1 MGLVRNRLETT
12 SDLFLVVV
20 PGGFACR
27 TVVVF
32 LLCVLKQY
40 VERGTNS
47 ACFSSCTTT
56 SAINELY
63 VSPFHQLVPYRGKNS

>member
-12 SDLFLVVV
+12 SDLFLVVA

-32 LLCVLKQY
+32 LLCVIKQY
-40 VERGTNS
+40 VERSTNS
-47 ACFSSCTTT
+47 AAFLPVRPR
-56 SAINELY
+56 AHINELY
-63 VSPFHQLVPYRGKNS
+63 VSLFHHIVPYRGKHS